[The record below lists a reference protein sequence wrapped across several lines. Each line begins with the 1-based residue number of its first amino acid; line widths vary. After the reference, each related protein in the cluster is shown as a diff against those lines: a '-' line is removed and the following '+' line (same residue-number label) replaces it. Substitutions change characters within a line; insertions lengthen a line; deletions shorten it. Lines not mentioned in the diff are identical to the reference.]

1 MARTIPEETISR
13 IKNVADI
20 VDVIS
25 DDVVL
30 KKSGRNYMGLCPFH
44 AEKTPSFTVSPDKQ
58 IFYCFGCHTG
68 GNVISYVMQHEGL
81 SFPEAVRMLAG
92 KYGIEVPDQ
101 NLSPGQKRQLS
112 EKEKLFRIN
121 QLATE
126 FYQGALFNPHL
137 GQQAMAYLLGRGMTR
152 KIIDVHQI
160 GYSPNRWD
168 GLLRHLESKRVPT
181 DLLSKTGLII
191 ARKDRSG
198 HYDRFRDRVM
208 FPIFDLNRQVI
219 GFGGRVMGEG
229 MPKYLNSP
237 ESPIYNKS
245 RSLYGID
252 KARQEARKCGVVYLV
267 EGYFDALALHLYGI
281 TNAVATLGTSLTPEH
296 VQLL

>member
-152 KIIDVHQI
+152 KIIDVHHLF
-160 GYSPNRWD
+160 GEKCE
-168 GLLRHLESKRVPT
+168 LL
-181 DLLSKTGLII
+181 I
-191 ARKDRSG
+191 
-198 HYDRFRDRVM
+198 
-208 FPIFDLNRQVI
+208 
-219 GFGGRVMGEG
+219 
-229 MPKYLNSP
+229 
-237 ESPIYNKS
+237 
-245 RSLYGID
+245 
-252 KARQEARKCGVVYLV
+252 
-267 EGYFDALALHLYGI
+267 
-281 TNAVATLGTSLTPEH
+281 
-296 VQLL
+296 